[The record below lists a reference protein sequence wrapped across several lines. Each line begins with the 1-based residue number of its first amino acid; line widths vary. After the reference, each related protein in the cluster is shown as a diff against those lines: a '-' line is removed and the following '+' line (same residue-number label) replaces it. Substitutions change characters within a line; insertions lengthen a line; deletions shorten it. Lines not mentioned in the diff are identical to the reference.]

1 MNNSASQLS
10 ATARQSIFFHRNMA
24 NQSVA
29 ASLGLIMMACPC
41 SELLAKNGLST
52 PSVERLVLEKPTK
65 ESSFLDDLIN
75 HNAYVGNIPTLALNP
90 NATNLVFAM
99 NYENEQGEKK
109 DENSTEPEGAT
120 AQPLQSLIEIPLPVM
135 LHGVI
140 SEIIRA
146 ITTDINTN
154 HINMMLEE
162 IPETPPEHARSIASM
177 IDHLIKTLGI
187 TLNENQNALIS
198 VLYDIQGAESPVDI
212 SKPQQRESLA
222 MLLMSYY
229 TALKSNG
236 SSPQMANVFFNSFL
250 LHAVGLSG
258 IGRLHATRGNLLG
271 IKEPIEDPELLKGNV
286 KESKNVFSALK
297 ILEEA
302 RLDFL
307 QQLNFYS
314 EDERSSAS
322 PDPLLAAATSLLNY
336 GVEKNG
342 IPLYKR
348 NIKSHKRMLKL
359 IESYGENNPKLVA
372 SNNQFMTLIHA
383 ISMLLDPSVIQF
395 TDSHI
400 ENLLSYFRKSKW
412 LETDTDSSDTTSKE
426 QRLFEAFKKVSE
438 DAKYNDG
445 NEGPELFGEL
455 LQALKDFIEK
465 QLQIAFTEADD
476 YQVIMVTLGTGLASL
491 HEQSNDMLE
500 IFDRQIDAAKDEK
513 AAEGQEG
520 EELSKYE
527 KKARHLRE
535 RISHLR
541 EFVEWFGSNY
551 EFAMNSPHE
560 SGSSESEGNDVGSTD
575 ADRGSDSNRGDAD
588 GVDADVDAD
597 GVEDDRVEADR
608 VEVNGVEVNGVE
620 VNTIPAD
627 RDEADRGNPDG
638 V

>member
-348 NIKSHKRMLKL
+348 NIKSHKT
-359 IESYGENNPKLVA
+359 NV
-372 SNNQFMTLIHA
+372 
-383 ISMLLDPSVIQF
+383 
-395 TDSHI
+395 
-400 ENLLSYFRKSKW
+400 
-412 LETDTDSSDTTSKE
+412 
-426 QRLFEAFKKVSE
+426 
-438 DAKYNDG
+438 
-445 NEGPELFGEL
+445 
-455 LQALKDFIEK
+455 
-465 QLQIAFTEADD
+465 
-476 YQVIMVTLGTGLASL
+476 
-491 HEQSNDMLE
+491 
-500 IFDRQIDAAKDEK
+500 K
-513 AAEGQEG
+513 AN
-520 EELSKYE
+520 
-527 KKARHLRE
+527 
-535 RISHLR
+535 RII
-541 EFVEWFGSNY
+541 W
-551 EFAMNSPHE
+551 
-560 SGSSESEGNDVGSTD
+560 
-575 ADRGSDSNRGDAD
+575 
-588 GVDADVDAD
+588 
-597 GVEDDRVEADR
+597 
-608 VEVNGVEVNGVE
+608 
-620 VNTIPAD
+620 
-627 RDEADRGNPDG
+627 
-638 V
+638 